1 MGFTL
6 LLVETGYAENG
17 LAHQASIEWILL
29 IISTQEV
36 HRPLLGD
43 WANGVLLTLTR
54 GQKRCYSGCTLSST
68 ALNHECQG

>member
-6 LLVETGYAENG
+6 LVVETGYAE
-17 LAHQASIEWILL
+17 LWSCTSASIEWILL
-29 IISTQEV
+29 MNSTKEV

-54 GQKRCYSGCTLSST
+54 GQKKGATLVVLSRVRR
-68 ALNHECQG
+68 